1 MDNLLLLSMLA
12 ATIAAPAV
20 AARVP
25 DGRRALAW
33 TLLLL
38 LAFTVAYVFLVS
50 QYYANHFVPEPFDP

>member
-12 ATIAAPAV
+12 ATVAVPAF

-38 LAFTVAYVFLVS
+38 LACSLAYVVLVTRF
-50 QYYANHFVPEPFDP
+50 YASHYVPEPFDP

>member
-1 MDNLLLLSMLA
+1 VDNLLLLSMLA
-12 ATIAAPAV
+12 ATIAVPAF

-38 LAFTVAYVFLVS
+38 LAFTLGYVVLVT
-50 QYYANHFVPEPFDP
+50 QFYADHYVPEPFEP